1 MSSLPPSNRLYISP
15 RELQSSNTSL
25 TLREHEI
32 LACLAQGMSYKMI
45 AAECGITFN
54 TVQTHL
60 KRVYMKLNVNSAT
73 EAILAGLRK
82 GIIAL

>member
-15 RELQSSNTSL
+15 RELQPSNTSL